1 MTTPGLSSL
10 IKINNNPLRD
20 ARHKDEE
27 SNVV

>member
-10 IKINNNPLRD
+10 IKINNNLLRD